1 MEWIDLGMYSRLSLN
16 RDYTLDE
23 ITKKMGNPIPIA
35 MGDYVTI
42 VDAEDGVYYILKVTA
57 KAFKPIYPVYYSVKK
72 VGKWSTA
79 VQALIMFD
87 KDV

>member
-1 MEWIDLGMYSRLSLN
+1 MAMFSRLNLSN
-16 RDYTLDE
+16 EYTLDE
-23 ITKKMGNPIPIA
+23 ITAKLGNPIPIA
-35 MGDYVTI
+35 MGDYLTI
-42 VDAEDGVYYILKVTA
+42 VDTEDDVYYILKVTA

-72 VGKWSTA
+72 VGRWSTA